1 MLAPTVSAG
10 KHSSSSHVPEVTAAG
25 ELVSF
30 DLWMFHLASVC
41 GGYKYFF
48 GAVDHHSGFGFL
60 IALKY
65 KSEAPEA
72 LRDIVRRCR
81 AAGVVIKRF
90 HTDNENVLHSENFQ
104 AATVSP
110 ESPQG
115 VLITTGCE
123 YHSR

>member
-1 MLAPTVSAG
+1 
-10 KHSSSSHVPEVTAAG
+10 
-25 ELVSF
+25 
-30 DLWMFHLASVC
+30 MFHLTSVC
-41 GGYKYFF
+41 GGYKYVF
-48 GAVDHHSGFGFL
+48 GAVDHHSTFGFL

-81 AAGVVIKRF
+81 AAGIVIKRF
-90 HTDNENVLHSENFQ
+90 HTDNENVLHSEDFH

-110 ESPQG
+110 ENPQG

-123 YHSR
+123 YHSRQKTPRLSAFGALSVTLPGPGFLLSSTCSPC